1 MMRRSST
8 LLFPLLLLAGCGGGA
23 GNAGNAANSVTASV
37 PEVPAAPPPP
47 ATGNVAVGDDLPS
60 ANAFDRADGSLDRDR
75 FRTFALGACRN
86 SIARN
91 SPNAAQMR
99 VEAYCGCVVDR
110 LVAAGSDDA
119 LRASLRE
126 TPEDVRVTDRRMGEA
141 IAQCGG
147 QRRVAEPPAPAAAPP
162 AR

>member
-1 MMRRSST
+1 MRRP
-8 LLFPLLLLAGCGGGA
+8 FLLLLPLLALDACAGGA
-23 GNAGNAANSVTASV
+23 DNGNNAANSLTASA
-37 PEVPAAPPPP
+37 PEVPAASPPS
-47 ATGNVAVGDDLPS
+47 ATGNVAASDELPS

-75 FRTFALGACRN
+75 FRTFAFGACRN
-86 SIARN
+86 SMARN
-91 SPNAAQMR
+91 SPTAAQMR
-99 VEAYCGCVVDR
+99 VNAYCGCVVDR

-126 TPEDVRVTDRRMGEA
+126 TPEDVRATDRRMGEA

-147 QRRVAEPPAPAAAPP
+147 QRRVADPPAPAGAPP